1 MIKAGTSDRKFLRQI
16 LVSIDIT
23 GPLYWWKEF
32 DTYKIATVAN
42 STSTMHKL
50 ANTPINQDCFE
61 LNDFNQN
68 IYLNDIDFGL
78 KVV

>member
-1 MIKAGTSDRKFLRQI
+1 MKTEM
-16 LVSIDIT
+16 VSSLMWVKDS
-23 GPLYWWKEF
+23 PLNGKEF
-32 DTYKIATVAN
+32 DTYKVATVAN

-50 ANTPINQDCFE
+50 ASTPINQDCFE

-68 IYLNDIDFGL
+68 IYLNNIDFGL